1 MRIVFIAGIHG
12 VGKGSTCSKIVDDEI
27 FFHRSASS
35 IIKAE
40 KASAISA
47 NSKRVVDVA
56 DNQRLLLAGISR
68 FRASKGTLL
77 LDGHF
82 TLISK
87 DGTLVEIPMDVF
99 TSLELSQIVMIVDDP
114 VEISKRLESR
124 DGCKVDVDFIRE
136 HQFREERHGRSVAA
150 LLGVPFSLVGA
161 FDSENLLNSCQA
173 LGS

>member
-12 VGKGSTCSKIVDDEI
+12 VGKGSTCSKIVDDET

-35 IIKAE
+35 VIKEE

-68 FRASKGTLL
+68 FRAPEGTLL

-87 DGTLVEIPMDVF
+87 VGILVEIPIDVF

-114 VEISKRLESR
+114 VEILKRLEAR
-124 DGCKVDVDFIRE
+124 DGAGVDVDFIKE
-136 HQFREERHGRSVAA
+136 HQVREEKHGRSVAA
-150 LLGVPFSLVGA
+150 LLGVHFSLVDA
-161 FDSENLLNSCQA
+161 FDSETLLTSCQG
-173 LGS
+173 LKD